1 MYKKLQ
7 TQFFLRNL
15 TNRDL
20 NPSITRKDRLGD
32 KGRQEMIRLGDKG
45 RQEMIIFT
53 CIIAYKESF
62 LFLLI
67 EIENIVILSWPLF
80 AH

>member
-20 NPSITRKDRLGD
+20 SPSITRKDRLGD
-32 KGRQEMIRLGDKG
+32 KGRQEMN
-45 RQEMIIFT
+45 IFT

-80 AH
+80 VH